1 MNRDQQTV
9 TPPPRGWL
17 GKFADAFRG
26 LFVAVTT
33 QSSFAAH
40 LPVAAVAVAA
50 AVWFRIGPGE
60 WCAVALAIGGVLA
73 AEVFNTSLEE
83 LARAV
88 GRYPDPGIRDALD
101 FASAGVLVAVLAAV
115 VVGLIIFGPRLLAL
129 VA

>member
-1 MNRDQQTV
+1 VNRDQQTV

-101 FASAGVLVAVLAAV
+101 CASAGVLVAVLAAV